1 MINVAVIG
9 CGYWGPNL
17 IRNFMSCTETNLL
30 WACDLDARR
39 LDRVLAPFPS
49 VRKTTVFSD
58 ILDDDTV
65 EAVAIATPVG
75 SHYPLAKAALQKGKH
90 VLLEKPLAASVAQG
104 RELVELADRN
114 DLRLMCDH
122 TFCYTGAV
130 RKIKQ
135 MIDADELGEI
145 LYFDSIRIN
154 LGLFQG
160 DVNVIWDL
168 ATHDLAIVDFLFPER
183 RPFQVSAHGVAH
195 AGNSIENI
203 AYVTLSYPGNFIAH
217 FHVNWLSPVK
227 IRKTIIGGSKK
238 MIEWN
243 DLVPA
248 EKIKV
253 YDKGIEFNS
262 REQDQKSIFMVS
274 YRSGDIYSPQ
284 IDGTEAL
291 LLVAKE
297 FADCITEKRQ
307 PLTDGHSA
315 LRVLRILEA
324 AERSIKAN
332 GANVHIEYP
341 PNAD

>member
-1 MINVAVIG
+1 MINAAVIG

-17 IRNFMSCTETNLL
+17 IRNFMTCPETNLL
-30 WACDLDARR
+30 WACDLDAKR
-39 LDRVLAPFPS
+39 LNRVLAPFPS
-49 VRKTTVFSD
+49 VRQAMVFAD
-58 ILDDDTV
+58 ILDDDAV

-75 SHYPLAKAALQKGKH
+75 THYSLAKAALQKGKH
-90 VLLEKPLAASVAQG
+90 VLLEKPLAVSVSQG
-104 RELVELADRN
+104 RELVELAAQK

-135 MIDADELGEI
+135 IIDAGELGEI

-154 LGLFQG
+154 LGLFQS

-168 ATHDLAIVDFLFPER
+168 ATHDLAIVDFLFPGR
-183 RPFQVSAHGVAH
+183 NPMQVSAHGVAH

-203 AYVTLSYPGNFIAH
+203 AYVTLTYPGNFIAH

-243 DLVPA
+243 DLVPS

-253 YDKGIEFNS
+253 YDKGIECS
-262 REQDQKSIFMVS
+262 PMEQDQKTQFMVS
-274 YRSGDIYSPQ
+274 YRCGDIHSPQ
-284 IDGTEAL
+284 VDDVEAL
-291 LLVAKE
+291 LLVVQE
-297 FADCITEKRQ
+297 FARCIAEKRQ
-307 PLTDGHSA
+307 PLTDGHAA
-315 LRVLRILEA
+315 LRVLRVLEA
-324 AERSIKAN
+324 AERSIKAD
-332 GANVHIEYP
+332 GANVHIAYP
-341 PNAD
+341 